1 MTEMTTTPRPSL
13 ERDLCE
19 PRRQAQTSFLRKLG
33 RSEFSAK
40 IRILRRRIVTRS
52 FRRKLDSLRV
62 PGASPRSLE
71 GTALILSGLAA
82 VFWGTNFEATRIV
95 LSEATPWTA
104 AALRFGLA
112 ALAAL
117 AWLALTRGLDFA
129 VLRRNARAFVT
140 LGLIGIAGFNA
151 ALFLGM
157 KSSSPV
163 TAALIMGTTPLTTH
177 LLDAGISRRRVG
189 LPVLLGMAISLI
201 GLALTVGAFH
211 GTHLAA
217 GDLMIAGGS
226 LAWALYTIGCRRWV
240 AQAAPMDTAVW
251 TMVFGALALVLIA
264 FVQESPVAVLAGA
277 SPVFWLAS
285 LHMALVGTVLA
296 YVFWQTGIAER
307 GAAATSVLFN
317 LVPVSALAVAAAFGR
332 MPDWSQGLGV
342 AVAIFGVWLSS
353 RAEPGGGR
361 TGASRV
367 NRACPRS

>member
-1 MTEMTTTPRPSL
+1 MTDMTTIPRQNL
-13 ERDLCE
+13 ER
-19 PRRQAQTSFLRKLG
+19 
-33 RSEFSAK
+33 
-40 IRILRRRIVTRS
+40 
-52 FRRKLDSLRV
+52 
-62 PGASPRSLE
+62 
-71 GTALILSGLAA
+71 TALILSGLAA
-82 VFWGTNFEATRIV
+82 VFWGTNFEATRVV

-104 AALRFGLA
+104 AALRFALA
-112 ALAAL
+112 AVAAL

-129 VLRRNARAFVT
+129 VLRRNALAFVT
-140 LGLIGIAGFNA
+140 LGLIGITGFNA

-177 LLDAGISRRRVG
+177 LLDAVIRRRRVG
-189 LPVLLGMAISLI
+189 GRVLFGMGISLI
-201 GLALTVGAFH
+201 GLALTVGAFR

-240 AQAAPMDTAVW
+240 VRAAPMDTAVW

-264 FVQESPVAVLAGA
+264 FAQERPVAVLAGA
-277 SPVFWLAS
+277 SPIFWLAS
-285 LHMALVGTVLA
+285 LHMALIGTVLA

-317 LVPVSALAVAAAFGR
+317 LVPVSALVVAAGFGR
-332 MPDWSQGLGV
+332 MPDVSQGLGV

-353 RAEPGGGR
+353 RAEPEAGR
-361 TGASRV
+361 A
-367 NRACPRS
+367 